1 MVHAKKTRSKKKKK
15 KQQAKD
21 GGFLREQ
28 FSLMMGDSQRVRT
41 GFIAF
46 VVLCGMGVI
55 MIRLYGLQVSAHQE
69 YADLAGGQHDV
80 VIDLEPVR
88 GEVFLKNGEEQYP
101 LAINREYQM
110 AYLVPKDVED
120 VEKTAILVAEAL
132 ELDRNDVRAKLA
144 DHDDVYAVL
153 KHRISD
159 DEIRRIEELDLPGV
173 LLLSEY
179 FRYYPGDELAAQS
192 VGFVGSDG
200 EKFVGRYGVEKIFE
214 DELEGEAGE
223 LQQERDARGAWLS
236 VHDRDLTPATDG
248 TDLELTMEYTVQ
260 YDVEQILKKTV
271 EKHGADS
278 GSIVVMEPRTGKL
291 IAVANY
297 PTFNPN
303 DYGSVEDIEA
313 FVNYAVSLPYE
324 SGSVF
329 KPITMAIGL
338 DQGKITPEATYIDPG
353 AVSAG
358 GFTIRNSEEKTYG
371 LQTMTQV
378 LEESINTGV
387 IHVEKLVGNR
397 VFAEYLRNFGF
408 GDPTGVTLPLDAG
421 GSIRNLDN
429 EKRVVEFYTASFGQ
443 GITTTPL
450 QLAQA
455 YSALANGGI
464 LMRPQIISRKI
475 FSDGTEE
482 IVHPE
487 ELRRVISEEASVDI
501 SKMLRSVVVNGHGKR
516 ADVPGYSVGGKTG
529 TAQVARTDAKGY
541 DDAFTIGTFAGY
553 APTHDPRFVVVVKVV
568 NPKDVIWAESVAAPA
583 FREVMEYLLA
593 HYNVEP
599 TEDLNEENIL

>member
-1 MVHAKKTRSKKKKK
+1 MVHAKKIRTKKKRQKNHASNGGYFGTHFSGLMED
-15 KQQAKD
+15 KQ
-21 GGFLREQ
+21 RMR
-28 FSLMMGDSQRVRT
+28 S
-41 GFIAF
+41 GFIAL
-46 VVLCGMGVI
+46 VVLCGMSVI

-69 YADLAGGQHDV
+69 YADLAEGQHDV
-80 VIDLEPVR
+80 VIDLDPVR
-88 GEVFLKNGEEQYP
+88 GEIFLKNGEEQYP

-132 ELDRNDVRAKLA
+132 MLERDAVRAKLA
-144 DHDDVYAVL
+144 DHEDVYAVL
-153 KHRISD
+153 KHRLSD
-159 DEIRRIEELDLPGV
+159 EEIERIEELDLPGV
-173 LLLSEY
+173 RMLSEY

-200 EKFVGRYGVEKIFE
+200 ERFVGRYGAEKIFE
-214 DELEGEAGE
+214 DILEGKSGE

-236 VHDRDLTPATDG
+236 VKDRHLNPAIDG

-291 IAVANY
+291 IAIANY

-313 FVNYAVSLPYE
+313 FVNHAVSLPYE

-338 DQGKITPEATYIDPG
+338 DQGKIAPETTYVDPG

-358 GFTIRNSEEKTYG
+358 GFTIQNSEEKTYG

-408 GDPTGVTLPLDAG
+408 GDPTGITLPLDAG

-464 LMRPQIISRKI
+464 LMRPQIVSRRI
-475 FSDGTEE
+475 LSDGTEE
-482 IVHPE
+482 VIQPE
-487 ELRRVISEEASVDI
+487 ELRRVISEDASRDI

-553 APTHDPRFVVVVKVV
+553 APTHDPRFVIVVKIV

-583 FREVMEYLLA
+583 FGDVMEYLLA

-599 TEDLNEENIL
+599 TEDLNEEQVQ

>member
-1 MVHAKKTRSKKKKK
+1 MTYKKKSQKNKKKTSHCGYF
-15 KQQAKD
+15 ALH
-21 GGFLREQ
+21 FRE
-28 FSLMMGDSQRVRT
+28 LMADKQRVRS
-41 GFIAF
+41 GFIAL
-46 VVLCGMGVI
+46 VVLCGMSII
-55 MIRLYGLQVSAHQE
+55 MMRLYGLQVSAHQN
-69 YADLAGGQHDV
+69 YADLADGQHDV

-88 GEVFLKNGEEQYP
+88 GEVFLKNGAEQYP

-110 AYLVPKDVED
+110 AYLVPRDVED
-120 VEKTAILVAEAL
+120 VEKTAVLVSEAL
-132 ELDRNDVRAKLA
+132 GLDRDSVLAKLA
-144 DHDDVYAVL
+144 DHDDIYAVL
-153 KHRISD
+153 KHRLSEE
-159 DEIRRIEELDLPGV
+159 EIQRITDMDLPGV
-173 LLLSEY
+173 DLLSEY

-200 EKFVGRYGVEKIFE
+200 EKYVGRYGIEKEFE
-214 DELEGEAGE
+214 EMLEGYPGE
-223 LQQERDARGAWLS
+223 LSQQRDARGAWLS
-236 VHDRDLTPATDG
+236 LDDRDFMPATDG

-278 GSIVVMEPRTGKL
+278 GSIVVMEPQTGKI
-291 IAVANY
+291 IALANY

-303 DYGSVEDIEA
+303 DYGSVEDIDV
-313 FVNYAVSLPYE
+313 FVNHAVSLPYE

-329 KPITMAIGL
+329 KPVTMAIGL
-338 DQGKITPEATYIDPG
+338 DQGKITPESTFIDPG

-358 GFTIRNSEEKTYG
+358 GFTIKNSEEKTYG

-387 IHVEKLVGNR
+387 IHVERLVGNR
-397 VFAEYLRNFGF
+397 VFAEYLRKFGF
-408 GDPTGVTLPLDAG
+408 GEPTGITLPLDAG
-421 GSIRNLDN
+421 GSIRNLEN
-429 EKRVVEFYTASFGQ
+429 ENRIVEFYTASFGQ

-455 YSALANGGI
+455 YSVLANGGL
-464 LMRPQIISRKI
+464 LMRPQIVSRRI
-475 FSDGTEE
+475 LSDGTEE

-487 ELRRVISEEASVDI
+487 ELRRVISEEASRDI
-501 SKMLRSVVVNGHGKR
+501 SEMLRSVVVNGHGKR

-541 DDAFTIGTFAGY
+541 DGAITIGTFAGY
-553 APTHDPRFVVVVKVV
+553 APTHDPRFVIVVKIV

-583 FREVMEYLLA
+583 FGRVMEYLLA

-599 TEDLNEENIL
+599 TEDLDEEEI